1 MSATNEIEIR
11 FSSLPGKTILVRLG
25 ESESEPE
32 AVVVGEK
39 EDQAPALLYQLKRL
53 ESAASRVTRY
63 GATPGPQWVG
73 LTKALI
79 SARAVIDRVEE
90 EEEGL

>member
-11 FSSLPGKTILVRLG
+11 FSSLPGKAILVRLV
-25 ESESEPE
+25 ESEPE

>member
-25 ESESEPE
+25 ESEPE

>member
-11 FSSLPGKTILVRLG
+11 FSSLPGKAILVRLV
-25 ESESEPE
+25 ESEPE

-79 SARAVIDRVEE
+79 SARAVINRVEE